1 MEILTGGWHV
11 AVSQIMNPIKGEQLL
26 TQLNW
31 RYATKQFDPAR
42 KISPEDWA
50 VLENALIL
58 SPSSY
63 GLQPWK
69 FIVITDQKMCEKL
82 FPATCNQCQ
91 ILDCSHFVVFAARTM
106 ITDEDIDRHVA
117 RTAEL
122 RGGTVE
128 ALKRFR
134 DSVAG
139 DLVTGTRA
147 AEAREWA
154 ARQAHI
160 AIGNFM
166 TSAALLGIDTCP
178 MEGFKPD
185 EYDKILDLP
194 AKRLTSVV
202 CCAAGYRSA
211 DDKKAGQKKVRFSR
225 NDVIHI
231 V

>member
-1 MEILTGGWHV
+1 
-11 AVSQIMNPIKGEQLL
+11 
-26 TQLNW
+26 
-31 RYATKQFDPAR
+31 
-42 KISPEDWA
+42 
-50 VLENALIL
+50 
-58 SPSSY
+58 
-63 GLQPWK
+63 
-69 FIVITDQKMCEKL
+69 
-82 FPATCNQCQ
+82 
-91 ILDCSHFVVFAARTM
+91 VVFAARTK

-117 RTAEL
+117 RTAAV

-154 ARQAHI
+154 TRQAHI
-160 AIGNFM
+160 ALGNFM

-178 MEGFKPD
+178 MEGFKPE

-211 DDKKAGQKKVRFSR
+211 DDQKAGQKKVRFSR